1 MQQLTSLNKEQQLPV
16 SYRTKDKISEYQL
29 QLSQKHEQES
39 SPLSNVEITTLNK
52 DEDTKT
58 SLEHFDKSRG
68 DNEFSRNIIKG
79 LNLIELNNN
88 KPQTLN
94 NNLGENNNE
103 DDTKSKEN
111 DREKFVV
118 PLTEKKNRESLTCS
132 NSMGSN
138 VSRYSE
144 KGLSVRRSHSS
155 GNLFSGTTSSNGGNN
170 ATNTPSKK
178 AHNKKFYNKKKSNVQ
193 AIPDDLSD
201 VASISTTIGVTGG
214 CCYDNASFTDPCI
227 VNDISLQQLYSPYN
241 SSRAKSNVSKQQ
253 KQAYHGSLPNNLDD
267 TDDDVVDGVLNQQ
280 RGECFLSYICLLYSI
295 LYLISIVLLLYG
307 LNHNFRG

>member
-16 SYRTKDKISEYQL
+16 SYRAKDKLSEYQL
-29 QLSQKHEQES
+29 QLFRKQQES
-39 SPLSNVEITTLNK
+39 IPLSTDENKISNNDEVTQTKLKDINDVE
-52 DEDTKT
+52 DEI
-58 SLEHFDKSRG
+58 
-68 DNEFSRNIIKG
+68 SRNVIKG

-94 NNLGENNNE
+94 KNLGEDGSCATRE
-103 DDTKSKEN
+103 KDDG
-111 DREKFVV
+111 KFVV
-118 PLTEKKNRESLTCS
+118 PVTENKHHKTLTAS

-144 KGLSVRRSHSS
+144 KGLSGRRAHSS
-155 GNLFSGTTSSNGGNN
+155 GNLFSGTNTANGGNN

-178 AHNKKFYNKKKSNVQ
+178 AHNKKFNNKKKSSIQ

-201 VASISTTIGVTGG
+201 VASISTTIGVVTGG
-214 CCYDNASFTDPCI
+214 GGCYDNASFTDPCI

-267 TDDDVVDGVLNQQ
+267 PDDEDVVDGVLNQQ
-280 RGECFLSYICLLYSI
+280 RGECFLSILNLSRYNTVRDTCLALRV
-295 LYLISIVLLLYG
+295 VLSSFYG
-307 LNHNFRG
+307 